1 MTEQSGVAVLGATGS
16 IGSSALDVLRLH
28 RDRYKVV
35 GLTGWKRMAALK
47 PLMREFVP
55 AQIAAEPESVS
66 VIDTNFLE
74 GCEGGCYL
82 GGEEGLVAVATHPD
96 VDTVI
101 AGVSGAAGL
110 QSTLAA
116 VEAGKRVLI
125 ANKEPLVM
133 CGQLVRN
140 AASVS
145 GACLMPIDSE
155 HNAIFQC
162 LPLNLQQD
170 VTSGRGIG
178 SRSAGAGVSRITLT
192 ASGGPFLRASA
203 TAISDAT
210 PAQALAHPTWNMGP
224 KISVDSATLMNKG
237 LELIEACSLFG
248 LDESQIDIIIHPQ
261 SVLHSMV
268 GFNDG
273 SLIGQMGNPD
283 MRIPISY
290 GLSYPE
296 RTTSGIERLNLA
308 EIGVLEFEQP
318 DLERF
323 PSLVLAREA
332 AKTGRSV
339 PIALNAANEIAV
351 EAFLDRRIS
360 FCEIPQVVDWILQK
374 HEPSEVS
381 DLEHVVDTDLEVRAM
396 ASEMIQRGLS
406 S

>member
-1 MTEQSGVAVLGATGS
+1 MQRS
-16 IGSSALDVLRLH
+16 R
-28 RDRYKVV
+28 
-35 GLTGWKRMAALK
+35 
-47 PLMREFVP
+47 
-55 AQIAAEPESVS
+55 
-66 VIDTNFLE
+66 
-74 GCEGGCYL
+74 YL
-82 GGEEGLVAVATHPD
+82 GGEEGLIAAATHPD

-110 QSTLAA
+110 GSTLAA

-133 CGQLVRN
+133 CGQLLRN
-140 AASVS
+140 AALGS

-162 LPLNLQQD
+162 LPLDLQQD

-192 ASGGPFLRASA
+192 ASGGPFLRASTAAIA
-203 TAISDAT
+203 TAT
-210 PAQALAHPTWNMGP
+210 PEQALAHPTWKMGP

-237 LELIEACSLFG
+237 LELIEACNLFG

-268 GFNDG
+268 AFSDG

-290 GLSYPE
+290 GLGYPE
-296 RTTSGIERLNLA
+296 RTSSGIGELDLA
-308 EIGVLEFEQP
+308 EIGQLGFERP

-332 AKTGRSV
+332 AKSGRSV

-351 EAFLDRRIS
+351 EAFLEARIR
-360 FCEIPQVVDWILQK
+360 FCEIPQVVDRILQI

-381 DLEHVVDTDLEVRAM
+381 DLEHVVQIDLEVRAL
-396 ASEMIQRGLS
+396 ASEMVQRGLS